1 VNNVFGWIGFFVMPD
16 KLPFLPDDHHYA
28 IAHVATR
35 AAQLDHALEYSID
48 TQLFPRRETGKF
60 LVRNLDT
67 NRLVSLLHAVLLE
80 NFPEKSD
87 LINAMMKDIV
97 TARKERNEILHWL
110 WGKGDDDTEARHG
123 SMRPHR
129 EEMSKTKTARQIYDV
144 AALMLEVSLGLM
156 RLNSDWLKKH
166 NIDTGLIESLPDEP
180 GALTLEQSTLSSE
193 QDQPIVGGLLDALR
207 QPSPEK

>member
-1 VNNVFGWIGFFVMPD
+1 MPD

-80 NFPEKSD
+80 NFREKSN

-97 TARKERNEILHWL
+97 SARKERNEILHWL

-166 NIDTGLIESLPDEP
+166 NIDMGLIESLPDEP

-193 QDQPIVGGLLDALR
+193 QDQPILGGLLDALR
-207 QPSPEK
+207 QPSPEKSGE